1 MKKPVFLV
9 TFFIWILGFFIWV
22 LPVFETSV
30 ILKTAGVMLWFLL
43 GIDLFLIFRL
53 DNGNSDNNTADPEH
67 SVLTSYLTALN
78 SSQKEDEI
86 FKALKQVLSSRFKYD
101 KLVVCRRNPQDLSVL
116 KVIFSD
122 GPGEYPC
129 KGDSLPGRKGLW
141 AYVLG
146 QKDAVLLSHYRNNAP
161 FEYRLT
167 EGDMSH
173 TPYQSLMAWGV
184 NLDEFK
190 SGVISLESTN
200 PEEYSEKDLELFNL
214 ISLNFASSYLRVS
227 TLDTYKKYATVDGLT
242 GVLNHRAFKEKLFE
256 EVYRA
261 RRYDHPLTL
270 LMLDLDNFK
279 KINDNHGHL
288 YGDYMLRI
296 VADIIK
302 NNIRMV
308 DIVARYGG
316 EEFTVIL
323 ANADKDMVL
332 GTANRIRQKISEYPF
347 EQDGVKSS
355 MTVSIGMA
363 SFPVDSHDGLSLIQ
377 AADDAMYKAKK
388 SGKNRV
394 ETYKSNGG
402 T

>member
-9 TFFIWILGFFIWV
+9 TFFTWVLGFFLWI
-22 LPVFETSV
+22 LPVAGKSV
-30 ILKTAGVMLWFLL
+30 ILNIAGVILWFLL

-53 DNGNSDNNTADPEH
+53 DRTGSDESSDLEH
-67 SVLTSYLTALN
+67 LPITQYLTALN
-78 SSQKEDEI
+78 ISQKEDDI
-86 FKALKQVLSSRFKYD
+86 FNALKTVLLSEFKYD
-101 KLVVCRRNPQDLSVL
+101 KLVVCRRSPQDLSVL

-122 GPGEYPC
+122 GPGEFPK
-129 KGDSLPGRKGLW
+129 KGDTLSAKKGMW
-141 AYVLG
+141 AHVLL
-146 QKDAVLLSHYRNNAP
+146 QNETVLLSHYRENAP
-161 FEYRLT
+161 FEFRLT
-167 EGDMSH
+167 AGDLSH
-173 TPYQSLMAWGV
+173 TPYQSMIGWGV
-184 NLDEFK
+184 NLDDFK
-190 SGVISLESTN
+190 SGVISLESYN

-227 TLDTYKKYATVDGLT
+227 TLDMYKKYATVDGLT

-270 LMLDLDNFK
+270 LMLDLDDFK
-279 KINDNHGHL
+279 KINDTHGHL

-323 ANADKDMVL
+323 ANANKDMVF
-332 GTANRIRQKISEYPF
+332 GTAERIRHKISVFPF
-347 EQDGVKSS
+347 EQDGVKAS

-394 ETYKSNGG
+394 ETNKSNGG

>member
-9 TFFIWILGFFIWV
+9 TLFIWILGFFLWV
-22 LPVFETSV
+22 LPVSAAFSV
-30 ILKTAGVMLWFLL
+30 LNIAGILLWLLL

-53 DNGNSDNNTADPEH
+53 DSNSSDDNTADSEH
-67 SVLTSYLTALN
+67 TALTHYLTALN
-78 SSQKEDEI
+78 SSQTEEEI
-86 FKALKQVLSSRFKYD
+86 FTALKQIFSSEFKYD
-101 KLVVCRRNPQDLSVL
+101 KLVVCRRSPQDLSVL

-122 GPGEYPC
+122 GPGEHPL
-129 KGDSLPGRKGLW
+129 KGDTLPVRMGMW

-146 QKDAVLLSHYRNNAP
+146 QKDTVLLSHYRKNAP
-161 FEYRLT
+161 FKYRLA
-167 EGDMSH
+167 EGDLSH
-173 TPYQSLMAWGV
+173 TPYQSLIAWGV
-184 NLDEFK
+184 NLDDFK
-190 SGVISLESTN
+190 SGIISLESTN

-214 ISLNFASSYLRVS
+214 ISLNFASSYLRVA
-227 TLDTYKKYATVDGLT
+227 TLETYKKYATVDGLT

-261 RRYDHPLTL
+261 RRYDHPLTM
-270 LMLDLDNFK
+270 LMLDLDDFK
-279 KINDNHGHL
+279 KINDTHGHL

-296 VADIIK
+296 IADIIK

-323 ANADKDMVL
+323 ANANKDMVL
-332 GTANRIRQKISEYPF
+332 GTAERIRQKISEYPF

-363 SFPVDSHDGLSLIQ
+363 SFPLDSHDGLSLIQ

-394 ETYKSNGG
+394 ETNKSNGG

>member
-9 TFFIWILGFFIWV
+9 TFFIWVLGFFLWI
-22 LPVFETSV
+22 LPVAGKSV
-30 ILKTAGVMLWFLL
+30 ILNITGVILWFLL

-53 DNGNSDNNTADPEH
+53 DRTGSDESSDLEH
-67 SVLTSYLTALN
+67 LPITQYLTALN
-78 SSQKEDEI
+78 ISQKEDDI
-86 FKALKQVLSSRFKYD
+86 FNALKTVLLSEFKYD
-101 KLVVCRRNPQDLSVL
+101 KLVVCRRSPQDLSVL

-122 GPGEYPC
+122 GPGEFPK
-129 KGDSLPGRKGLW
+129 KGDTLSAKKGMW
-141 AYVLG
+141 AHVLL
-146 QKDAVLLSHYRNNAP
+146 QNETVLLSHYRENAP
-161 FEYRLT
+161 FEFRLT
-167 EGDMSH
+167 AGDLSH
-173 TPYQSLMAWGV
+173 TPYQSMIGWGV
-184 NLDEFK
+184 NLDDFK
-190 SGVISLESTN
+190 SGVISLESYN

-227 TLDTYKKYATVDGLT
+227 TLDMYKKYATVDGLT

-270 LMLDLDNFK
+270 LMLDLDDFK
-279 KINDNHGHL
+279 KINDTHGHL

-323 ANADKDMVL
+323 ANANKDMVF
-332 GTANRIRQKISEYPF
+332 GTAERIRHKISVFPF
-347 EQDGVKSS
+347 EQDGVKAS

-388 SGKNRV
+388 SGKNCV
-394 ETYKSNGG
+394 ETNKSNGG

>member
-9 TFFIWILGFFIWV
+9 TFFTWVLGFFLWI
-22 LPVFETSV
+22 LPVAGKSV
-30 ILKTAGVMLWFLL
+30 ILNIAGVILWFLL

-53 DNGNSDNNTADPEH
+53 DRTGSDESSDLEH
-67 SVLTSYLTALN
+67 LPITQYLTALN
-78 SSQKEDEI
+78 ISQKEDDI
-86 FKALKQVLSSRFKYD
+86 FNALKTVLLSEFKYD
-101 KLVVCRRNPQDLSVL
+101 KLVVCRRSPQDLSVL

-122 GPGEYPC
+122 GPGEFPK
-129 KGDSLPGRKGLW
+129 KGDTLSAKKGMW
-141 AYVLG
+141 AHVLL
-146 QKDAVLLSHYRNNAP
+146 QNETVLLSHYRENAP
-161 FEYRLT
+161 FEFRLT
-167 EGDMSH
+167 AGDLSH
-173 TPYQSLMAWGV
+173 TPYQSMIGWGV
-184 NLDEFK
+184 NLDDFK
-190 SGVISLESTN
+190 SGVISLESSN

-227 TLDTYKKYATVDGLT
+227 TLDMYKKYATVDGLT

-270 LMLDLDNFK
+270 LMLDLDDFK
-279 KINDNHGHL
+279 KINDTHGHL

-323 ANADKDMVL
+323 ANANKDMVF
-332 GTANRIRQKISEYPF
+332 GTAERIRHKISVFPF
-347 EQDGVKSS
+347 EQDGVKAS

-394 ETYKSNGG
+394 ETNKSNGG